1 MPVVTHPGPSAP
13 PAPAVRLEIPD
24 GWQPQPSGDA
34 LLRAAGSGAGG
45 DAVEI
50 AVRHLTGDPAL
61 GSAVLVE
68 DSTSQVAG
76 GAGQVEEPFVVEIGG
91 REWHARNVSW
101 DEDGTPVVEV
111 HLATTLDPTDV
122 VSRHV
127 LAVGRARG
135 AGLDADYDAL
145 QAVLESLVVEEVRG

>member
-1 MPVVTHPGPSAP
+1 MPVVAHPGPSAP
-13 PAPAVRLEIPD
+13 PAPAVRFEVPD

-34 LLRAAGSGAGG
+34 LLRATGTGARG

-50 AVRHLTGDPAL
+50 AVRHLSGDPAL
-61 GSAVLVE
+61 GSDALVE
-68 DSTSQVAG
+68 DSTSRAAA
-76 GAGQVEEPFVVEIGG
+76 GAGQVEEPFVVELGG

-111 HLATTLDPTDV
+111 HLATALDPTEV

-145 QAVLESLVVEEVRG
+145 QAVLESLVVDEVRG